1 MIEAVD
7 LGIGRKYPAC
17 TIAASTF
24 RLMKHLSR
32 QVALSGLFNVAL
44 AASAQDPSP
53 ALIGYW
59 HNWNDASA
67 PYIQLDQIDPRYN
80 VIEVSFAVPAAGT
93 SHQMEFVPSETTQ
106 GILAAQVASLQ
117 TEGKKVLISI
127 GGANAAVHLDS
138 DTERDE
144 FVSALLSII
153 NEYGFD
159 GLDIDLE
166 GSSVAITG
174 GTITAPTDASILRLI
189 DAVNTIADS
198 FESQNGTHMMLTM
211 APETAYVQGG
221 MSAFGGIW
229 GAYLP
234 IIHAL
239 RDRLDILQVQLY
251 NSGSM
256 YGLDGAIYEQGT
268 ADFIVSQTEAV
279 IQGFNTGGGF
289 FAGLPPEKIAVGLPA
304 CNAAAGGGFT
314 DTATV
319 RAAMEYLLGTGPQP
333 GAYTLVQPGGYPA
346 LRGMMTWSINWDAVS
361 TCDGVY
367 SYAENFERTFL
378 DPSTGVASVPEAAM
392 LISPNPVNDVLR
404 FSVPVHGPVIIR
416 DLSGRVVQYASGNG
430 AIWTVDV
437 RALPNGMYVL
447 DGAEHLPTR
456 FMKD

>member
-1 MIEAVD
+1 MKYLFRPVV
-7 LGIGRKYPAC
+7 LIG
-17 TIAASTF
+17 
-24 RLMKHLSR
+24 LL
-32 QVALSGLFNVAL
+32 NVVL
-44 AASAQDPSP
+44 TASAQDPAP

-59 HNWNDASA
+59 HNWNDGAA
-67 PYIQLDQIDPRYN
+67 PYIQLDQIDPRYD
-80 VIEVSFAVPAAGT
+80 VVDVSFAVPAPGT

-106 GILAAQVASLQ
+106 LALEAEVAGLQAQ
-117 TEGKKVLISI
+117 GRKVLISI

-144 FVSALLSII
+144 FVTTMLSIMDA
-153 NEYGFD
+153 YGFD

-166 GSSVAITG
+166 GSSVATTG

-189 DAVNTIADS
+189 DAVNTIADT
-198 FESQNGTHMMLTM
+198 FESQNGTPMMLTM

-239 RDRLDILQVQLY
+239 RDRLDILHVQLY

-279 IQGFNTGGGF
+279 IQGFNTNGGF
-289 FAGLPPEKIAVGLPA
+289 FDGLPPEKIAVGLPA
-304 CNAAAGGGFT
+304 CNSAAGGGYT

-319 RAAMEYLLGTGPQP
+319 RAALEYLLGVGPQP
-333 GAYTLVQPGGYPA
+333 GAYTLQQDVGYPS

-361 TCDGVY
+361 ACDGMY
-367 SYAENFERTFL
+367 SFADSYEHIFDDQA
-378 DPSTGVASVPEAAM
+378 TGVTEQAIDPPTFF
-392 LISPNPVNDVLR
+392 PNPVSDVLTLTR
-404 FSVPVHGPVIIR
+404 PNAGPCSITLL
-416 DLSGRVVQYASGNG
+416 DGSGRIVRRFACQDGTTRI
-430 AIWTVDV
+430 AIGDILPGVYTLHLRDNHGSQAV
-437 RALPNGMYVL
+437 RLVK
-447 DGAEHLPTR
+447 E
-456 FMKD
+456 